1 METRAF
7 VRLVGEMLEAMDQ
20 HLAAARSVRDGF
32 VVLST
37 DGFLFV
43 FAPRADRVSPA
54 SVHHWLETN
63 GAPAERLVLFSP
75 DPVSGAVRGE
85 VEDDG
90 GTVVDGPA
98 FVNLVQQLGVESPL
112 LPPSPPVVGGAPRG
126 HYLPTVERLEAIL
139 GRARSWEG
147 SGVPALSLRFYRQ
160 AAALKPEYLPALIGV
175 ARSLAA
181 LGQWKETDAAW
192 KEVQALRPDNPDAR
206 LGRAVVLG
214 ALGRTDREIRA
225 YRGLVRDFPDLTA
238 AHAGLLGALIES
250 EQWVEARSEVETML
264 RASPSDAHLR
274 LLSALACERTGDAEG
289 ARLELNTARALG
301 LTPEAEATARQSV
314 EASIR
319 AARQRPSVSPPPTS
333 KPPAHARR
341 SSAAPPRRPRSGRKG
356 KLSSST

>member
-20 HLAAARSVRDGF
+20 RLAAARPVRDGF

-54 SVHHWLETN
+54 SVHQWLGTN
-63 GAPAERLVLFSP
+63 EAPAERLVLFSP
-75 DPVSGAVRGE
+75 DPVSGAVREEVGE
-85 VEDDG
+85 GG

-98 FVNLVQQLGVESPL
+98 FVNLVQQLGIESPL
-112 LPPSPPVVGGAPRG
+112 LPPSPPVSGAPRG
-126 HYLPTVERLEAIL
+126 YYLPTVERLEAIL
-139 GRARSWEG
+139 GRARSWEE

-175 ARSLAA
+175 ARSLAI
-181 LGQWKETDAAW
+181 LGQWKEADAAW
-192 KEVQALRPDNPDAR
+192 KEVQALHRDNPDAR

-250 EQWVEARSEVETML
+250 ERWAEARGEVETML

-289 ARLELNTARALG
+289 ARLEVNTARALG
-301 LTPEAEATARQSV
+301 LTSEAEATARQNV

-319 AARQRPSVSPPPTS
+319 VARQRAVASPP
-333 KPPAHARR
+333 
-341 SSAAPPRRPRSGRKG
+341 
-356 KLSSST
+356 